1 VRTSESLKSLATPVV
16 VGPWGDIEEPQME
29 SARLELG
36 ATEVNLKIEG
46 GMGYVFP
53 IMEGPYVKYEQVIP
67 PDGPIC
73 AIAVFGDLLDAVGQI
88 ASQLEDR
95 HPQDSQGKWRY
106 TPQVEIRLSRIDQTL
121 SLLTTSKMG
130 YHLREQENSLGAV
143 LEDGAVWTFITSIQA
158 QISLPDAEDLFRI
171 AVNHD
176 FLRDVVQALE
186 VEQKTEIEVS
196 FTDQNK
202 IIQFAPIGDQG
213 RQIFLMPLRMEK
225 E

>member
-1 VRTSESLKSLATPVV
+1 
-16 VGPWGDIEEPQME
+16 ME
-29 SARLELG
+29 SAILELG